1 MAAPTTEII
10 YDDTITYEEA
20 GVIYD
25 QGGYTDLFNEALD
38 DLANTLTTI
47 TGLRVVYDPNKINP
61 PCVFID
67 APSFDAFNYNIVT
80 MTFSVKVITLGA
92 ADLNGLRNVLNM
104 SASLLSKNV
113 AVKSGRPGYLPI
125 GGQTFA
131 AYDLTIEMQA
141 QTAG

>member
-1 MAAPTTEII
+1 MSIPTTPLV
-10 YDDTITYEEA
+10 YDDLIDYNET
-20 GVIYD
+20 GVVYD
-25 QGGYTDLFNEALD
+25 QTGYTDLFNEAID
-38 DLANTLTTI
+38 DLAATLSTI
-47 TGLRVVYDPNKINP
+47 TGLRVVYDSEKINP

-80 MTFSVKVITLGA
+80 MNFSVKVVTLGA

-125 GGQTFA
+125 GGQTFP
-131 AYDLTIEMQA
+131 AYDLTIEMQS
-141 QTAG
+141 QTG